1 MKIKTLLLLSIF
13 SISVEAKYMDPIT
26 CKTSL
31 DLRCQVFD
39 NSRKKIKTEYETKD
53 KTLAPSNSG
62 QNLYAKKEGKE
73 DKELPLSKPISI
85 SNEQLFEIFSLLE
98 QGYEWSYISLKNER
112 LTKSNIYSD
121 FVLNHPR
128 KNMALFL
135 AEDAENTYLIE
146 SFNGENFYTFIR
158 LNGEQTRLITE
169 KFGSTFKKLREEY
182 DNKTFE
188 QIMNQL
194 K

>member
-1 MKIKTLLLLSIF
+1 MKIKTLFLLSIF

-53 KTLAPSNSG
+53 KTLAPSNTG

-85 SNEQLFEIFSLLE
+85 SNEQLFQIFSLLE
-98 QGYEWSYISLKNER
+98 QGYEWSFISLENEK
-112 LTKSNIYSD
+112 LKESNIYSD
-121 FVLNHPR
+121 FVLKHPR
-128 KNMALFL
+128 KNILFFL
-135 AEDAENTYLIE
+135 AEDAENFYLIE
-146 SFNGENFYTFIR
+146 SFNGENFYTFIH
-158 LNGEQTRLITE
+158 LNEDQIELIVE
-169 KFGSTFKKLREEY
+169 KFGSTFEKLKEEY

-188 QIMNQL
+188 QIMNSI